1 MNWKCNSLLTHIL
14 LYLPIGCHG
23 GKLEVALGKLGG
35 LVGITYHVWVSS
47 WVRDRFTMVSGSVG

>member
-1 MNWKCNSLLTHIL
+1 MC
-14 LYLPIGCHG
+14 

-35 LVGITYHVWVSS
+35 LVGITYHVWVSG